1 MAPAERKK
9 VLLKQSCSL
18 EKKPAK
24 SKESKE
30 MSNKG
35 EQLSNKDEGMSFMA
49 SKEYEETLEKGSTS
63 SREAGKSSSKN
74 NNNNIISN
82 NNNSSRNNKNQMERG
97 CSEDRGLRRRPK
109 VFLFIII
116 F

>member
-49 SKEYEETLEKGSTS
+49 SKAYEEMSEKGSTS
-63 SREAGKSSSKN
+63 SREAGKSSSS
-74 NNNNIISN
+74 NIISN
-82 NNNSSRNNKNQMERG
+82 KSNNIINNKNQMERG

-109 VFLFIII
+109 VFFFIII

>member
-18 EKKPAK
+18 EKKPTK

-35 EQLSNKDEGMSFMA
+35 EQLSNKGEGRSLMA

-63 SREAGKSSSKN
+63 SREAGKSSSS
-74 NNNNIISN
+74 NNNIISN
-82 NNNSSRNNKNQMERG
+82 NSNSSSNNNNQMERA

>member
-35 EQLSNKDEGMSFMA
+35 EQLSNKDEGRSLMA

-63 SREAGKSSSKN
+63 SREAGKSSSS

-82 NNNSSRNNKNQMERG
+82 NSNSSRSNKNQMERA

>member
-18 EKKPAK
+18 EKKLAK

-30 MSNKG
+30 ISNKG

-49 SKEYEETLEKGSTS
+49 SKAYEEMSEKGSTS
-63 SREAGKSSSKN
+63 SREAGKSSSS

-82 NNNSSRNNKNQMERG
+82 NSNSSRNNNNQMERA

-109 VFLFIII
+109 VFLFIIV